1 MNWREVGGGTP
12 CCFLGITRAFGR
24 PETGCRRFA
33 KDFPYFP
40 NFPGRSPRRGS
51 PPTAARRKLFGWS
64 PGCWEFEAH
73 RLTNPQHRIPTP
85 PIQNSRSGPHADCSS
100 GVPHPGSQ
108 TVSFIPACLC
118 LRGSSNIR
126 DDGICLMT
134 AACLAKHFVSEV
146 VVVPQFHF
154 GSNFHSRHCSV

>member
-1 MNWREVGGGTP
+1 MLVSWNYASLRASRGGLSI
-12 CCFLGITRAFGR
+12 CCQRLSILPKLPGAKSAAGLR
-24 PETGCRRFA
+24 PH
-33 KDFPYFP
+33 
-40 NFPGRSPRRGS
+40 RGS
-51 PPTAARRKLFGWS
+51 PKIVRMEP
-64 PGCWEFEAH
+64 
-73 RLTNPQHRIPTP
+73 RLLGIRSSQIDQPQHRIPTP

-108 TVSFIPACLC
+108 TVSFMPACLC
-118 LRGSSNIR
+118 FRGSSNIR
-126 DDGICLMT
+126 EDGICLMT